1 MNTEIV
7 GNSYENGK
15 RISMQKVTYD
25 KSDDLF
31 KLANLQRQYEVIC
44 ERIATLSEGADAS
57 SLEIE
62 KARLETLVEE
72 QTAYIE
78 GYDEQEG

>member
-15 RISMQKVTYD
+15 RVSMQKVTYD

-44 ERIATLSEGADAS
+44 ERIAALPEGADAS
-57 SLEIE
+57 SLESE
-62 KARLETLVEE
+62 KARLETLVGE
-72 QTAYIE
+72 QTAYIA

>member
-1 MNTEIV
+1 MVTEIV

-15 RISMQKVTYD
+15 RVSMQKVTYD

-44 ERIATLSEGADAS
+44 ARINQASDADISALESERT
-57 SLEIE
+57 
-62 KARLETLVEE
+62 RLEVSIAEQAEILSGYEKQEE
-72 QTAYIE
+72 
-78 GYDEQEG
+78 